1 MATGVER
8 NPDPATPQGKP
19 RPGPPLTSHTPQEGA
34 QGSPLRSGGLPP
46 RRVVKNPIN
55 GKTHNASGT
64 TAPRT
69 TTDRERRALAG
80 AWEEGQGPKMLGGLA
95 GRRGPPWYFCFCFP
109 RGGGRRKRAQ
119 VRLAVTHQGGLR
131 VPRTVVLRSRP
142 CAPLTWW
149 GDRGSKGGRFVN
161 LSARSC
167 EPEAPRHGTYSW
179 AVQDGPP
186 FLPQAPFGMGGLGS
200 GLLDRARTYP
210 ARSEDPARSC
220 LRSESRVTY
229 CSPP

>member
-1 MATGVER
+1 MGKHTT
-8 NPDPATPQGKP
+8 PAGRPPPAPPPTASEGLLLGRGKRGRDLNCWGGAGRAP
-19 RPGPPLTSHTPQEGA
+19 RPPLLCLFVFS
-34 QGSPLRSGGLPP
+34 
-46 RRVVKNPIN
+46 K
-55 GKTHNASGT
+55 
-64 TAPRT
+64 
-69 TTDRERRALAG
+69 
-80 AWEEGQGPKMLGGLA
+80 
-95 GRRGPPWYFCFCFP
+95 
-109 RGGGRRKRAQ
+109 GGGRRKRAQ